1 MAAAGVLKRIS
12 SMGDDSLEKRDCRRR
27 EYQGRRMTRDE
38 LIAEYARQAAL
49 GQFQG
54 NTVLR
59 YERHLQ
65 KLIWHHAARSI
76 LDYGSGHGMAWSG
89 GLQQRLGLE
98 HVRRYDPAIPEF
110 ADKIKGAFDG
120 VVCIDVLEHLLPEDV
135 PPTVAT
141 LFNHAAKFVF
151 ATVCCR
157 PAKKFIA
164 PHVNMHTTLRPMPWW
179 NKVFERT
186 AAGRTYVLLQTP

>member
-1 MAAAGVLKRIS
+1 
-12 SMGDDSLEKRDCRRR
+12 
-27 EYQGRRMTRDE
+27 MTRDE
-38 LIAEYARQAAL
+38 LIAEYTRQAAL

-98 HVRRYDPAIPEF
+98 HVRRYDPAIQEF
-110 ADKIKGAFDG
+110 AEKPAAGEKFDG
-120 VVCIDVLEHLLPEDV
+120 VVSCDVLEHIPADESESVIDE
-135 PPTVAT
+135 
-141 LFNHAAKFVF
+141 LFSHASKFVF
-151 ATVCCR
+151 ATTCSR
-157 PAKKFIA
+157 PSKKFF
-164 PHVNMHTTLRPMPWW
+164 PNKQNMHITLRTFATWQAM
-179 NKVFERT
+179 FA
-186 AAGRTYVLLQTP
+186 AAGLRYPSISWRHLDTP